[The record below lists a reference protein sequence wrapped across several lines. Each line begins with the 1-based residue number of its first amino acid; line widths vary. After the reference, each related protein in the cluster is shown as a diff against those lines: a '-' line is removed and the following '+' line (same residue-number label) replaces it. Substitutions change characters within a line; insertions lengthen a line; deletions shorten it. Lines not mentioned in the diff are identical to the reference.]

1 MLLCFCFAAFFT
13 FFDFSFFINT
23 GNVGFSKESQCFEVL
38 KWQFSV
44 AVESDAETL
53 CKASRGWE
61 PDSFAEVNGWHV
73 EKYYI
78 FFIYSRITFAFFFF
92 GAFELA
98 RFEHSYLLLVPRPHS
113 TGHLMCEEFVFG
125 FVPSKGLRPCCT
137 CWLAFRN
144 GHTRD
149 AKYCN
154 LFLGHD
160 LYIVCV
166 VLFFFTLMT

>member
-23 GNVGFSKESQCFEVL
+23 DNVGFNKESQCFEVL

-78 FFIYSRITFAFFFF
+78 FFIYFRITFAFFFF
-92 GAFELA
+92 W
-98 RFEHSYLLLVPRPHS
+98 S
-113 TGHLMCEEFVFG
+113 
-125 FVPSKGLRPCCT
+125 
-137 CWLAFRN
+137 
-144 GHTRD
+144 
-149 AKYCN
+149 
-154 LFLGHD
+154 
-160 LYIVCV
+160 I
-166 VLFFFTLMT
+166 

>member
-1 MLLCFCFAAFFT
+1 MQKHCARQVGAGSPIVLPRLTGGTSRSTTYFYLFPDYLCF
-13 FFDFSFFINT
+13 
-23 GNVGFSKESQCFEVL
+23 L
-38 KWQFSV
+38 
-44 AVESDAETL
+44 
-53 CKASRGWE
+53 
-61 PDSFAEVNGWHV
+61 
-73 EKYYI
+73 
-78 FFIYSRITFAFFFF
+78 FFFF

-113 TGHLMCEEFVFG
+113 TGHLMCDEFVFG

-166 VLFFFTLMT
+166 VLFFFHLDDLNLF